1 MGVKTNTALVKELL
15 GMWGELSDCLKDLE
29 RFHIEA
35 ARTQMESHNKKAMD
49 LRGKRLVLEQQI
61 ARLTPDEQE

>member
-15 GMWGELSDCLKDLE
+15 GMWSELSDSLKELE
-29 RFHIEA
+29 QFHIEQ
-35 ARTQMESHNKKAMD
+35 ARTQMELHNKRAMD
-49 LRGKRLVLEQQI
+49 LRGKLLVLEQQI